1 MLTIKNIDKIS
12 MSKNLSNKGF
22 KIVEGIIWTL
32 AVVGMI
38 GLLCALYELK
48 GITKEVREY
57 RSIVNRK

>member
-1 MLTIKNIDKIS
+1 
-12 MSKNLSNKGF
+12 MSKYLSNKGF

-48 GITKEVREY
+48 GLSKDIREY
-57 RSIVNRK
+57 KTLIRK